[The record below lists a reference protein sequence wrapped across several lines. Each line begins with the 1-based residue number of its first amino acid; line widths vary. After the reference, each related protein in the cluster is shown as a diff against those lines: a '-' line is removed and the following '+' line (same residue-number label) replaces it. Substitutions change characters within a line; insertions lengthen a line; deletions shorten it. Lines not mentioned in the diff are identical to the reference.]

1 MLSMADSVY
10 ADANLDRDGAELH
23 IRHDSPI
30 RHGEVERQE
39 ARCPRWGCRGAGPD
53 PPRISAFHS
62 APVTA
67 RSVEYIHKD
76 ISTYIHLI

>member
-10 ADANLDRDGAELH
+10 ADANLDRDGAELR

-39 ARCPRWGCRGAGPD
+39 GVQGGDAAALVPVHHEYLPSI
-53 PPRISAFHS
+53 PPLRQH
-62 APVTA
+62 AP
-67 RSVEYIHKD
+67 VEYIH
-76 ISTYIHLI
+76 

>member
-30 RHGEVERQE
+30 RHGEGERQE
-39 ARCPRWGCRGAGPD
+39 GVQGGDAAALVPVHHEYLPSI
-53 PPRISAFHS
+53 PPLWQH
-62 APVTA
+62 AP
-67 RSVEYIHKD
+67 VEYIHKD